1 MNEEFAILLF
11 FFGISVTT
19 NLALA
24 IGAFRSARRV
34 RRLENHMFAPAAG
47 TASDDSRVE
56 RLEQAVDTIDARLDQ
71 LVRGQEFLSKLVSE
85 RRHAIAPREREVT
98 PH

>member
-11 FFGISVTT
+11 FFGISATT

-24 IGAFRSARRV
+24 IGAFRAARRV
-34 RRLENHMFAPAAG
+34 RRLENHMFGPASGRAP
-47 TASDDSRVE
+47 DDARVE

>member
-19 NLALA
+19 SLALA

-34 RRLENHMFAPAAG
+34 RRLENHMFGAATG
-47 TASDDSRVE
+47 TPSDDARVE

>member
-1 MNEEFAILLF
+1 MNEEFAVLLF

-34 RRLENHMFAPAAG
+34 RRLENHMFGPTSGAQP
-47 TASDDSRVE
+47 DDARVE

>member
-1 MNEEFAILLF
+1 MREEFAVLLF
-11 FFGISVTT
+11 LFGISVTA
-19 NLALA
+19 NVAFL
-24 IGAFRSARRV
+24 IGAFRSARRL
-34 RRLENHMFAPAAG
+34 RRLESHLFPPG
-47 TASDDSRVE
+47 TPSDDARVE

-71 LVRGQEFLSKLVSE
+71 LARGQEFLSKLVSE